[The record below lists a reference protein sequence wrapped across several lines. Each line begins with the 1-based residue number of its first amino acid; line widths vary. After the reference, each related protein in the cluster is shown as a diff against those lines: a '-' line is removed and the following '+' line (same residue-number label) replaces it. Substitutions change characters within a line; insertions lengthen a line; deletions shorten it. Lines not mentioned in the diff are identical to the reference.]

1 MAVHDNIKLRGAYIA
16 TPMTGGRRRIV
27 LKDVDLTVS
36 EGELIYLIG
45 RVGSGKS
52 SLLKTLYGEIPLS
65 RGKGLVAGFR
75 LDGLVRSDI
84 PMLRRKLGMVFQDFQ
99 LLHDRTVYQNLGFVL
114 RATGWKDPEHIRH
127 RIEETLDTIG
137 LLRKAGSM
145 PHQLSGGEQQRVAV
159 GRAFL
164 NRPAVILADEPTGN
178 LDPESAAEVMELFL
192 KLAGKGCSVLL
203 ATHNISLIEQYPARI
218 IRIKEGTLEE
228 VDHAAVFGS
237 QQSAMTPFGMPQ
249 TAQAVTYSSLAWQ
262 PSFAEDPSERLAD
275 SRFIAPVAHHAPE
288 YTASASENSRFAA
301 PIPTHPI
308 LSSEKSF
315 ASHTY
320 TPDIDLADDG
330 GYAATPLFPDAAGSF
345 FTPVSE
351 SAEEY
356 AENGND
362 LWENGGDTE
371 ENYM

>member
-1 MAVHDNIKLRGAYIA
+1 VHNDTNIKLRGAYIA
-16 TPMTGGRRRIV
+16 TPVTGQRRRIV

-75 LDGLVRSDI
+75 LDRLVRSDI

-114 RATGWKDPEHIRH
+114 RATGWRDPEHIRH

-218 IRIKEGTLEE
+218 IRIKDGTLEE
-228 VDHAAVFGS
+228 VDHAAVFGTS
-237 QQSAMTPFGMPQ
+237 QPAAASGMPQ
-249 TAQAVTYSSLAWQ
+249 MSQSVTYRPPAWR
-262 PSFAEDPSERLAD
+262 PSFAEDPSERDANSL
-275 SRFIAPVAHHAPE
+275 FIAPVAHDTHEYPAPAPE
-288 YTASASENSRFAA
+288 SSRFTA
-301 PIPTHPI
+301 PVPTHSALP
-308 LSSEKSF
+308 SEKSF
-315 ASHTY
+315 TAHSY
-320 TPDIDLADDG
+320 TPETDLADDD
-330 GYAATPLFPDAAGSF
+330 GYAATPLFPDAVGSF

-356 AENGND
+356 AEGGND
-362 LWENGGDTE
+362 LW
-371 ENYM
+371 